1 MRLSSVQRVLQR
13 LHGIIARDTGK
24 KLSSSAQAEVETLLN
39 ELDTRSLPLPL
50 GQEFLNREVTILFA
64 DLRGFTAMAANQ
76 PAGKVI
82 KILNPC
88 LVRMSEIIFKYQ
100 GTIDKFMGDS
110 IMALFGAPEQRP
122 DDVQRALTCAVE
134 MQITMDALNLAHRD
148 QGWPELY
155 MGIGINTGEVLAGT
169 LGSDLYH
176 EYTVIGNEVNL
187 AARIEALSLRGQVL
201 ISQGT
206 YERCKEFVD
215 ASAPI
220 DIYLKGKPVPVSL
233 RELIGIP
240 SLGFHVPRKEK
251 RRSHRIQ
258 VKLPFGYQIIENGIV
273 FPEIRPGT
281 ILDLG
286 YHGALLE
293 LECQLP
299 IYCEIKLSLDLPIVA
314 YQARDVYAKILNRKP
329 ANGIVR
335 MGSEFTSLPPEA
347 NMKIQLFVQLL
358 VFADR
363 S

>member
-13 LHGIIARDTGK
+13 LHGIIVRDTGK
-24 KLSSSAQAEVETLLN
+24 KLSGSAQAEVETLLH

-50 GQEFLNREVTILFA
+50 GQEFLKREVTILFA

-110 IMALFGAPEQRP
+110 IMALFGAPVQRP

-187 AARIEALSLRGQVL
+187 APLQTRTLQRLR
-201 ISQGT
+201 
-206 YERCKEFVD
+206 
-215 ASAPI
+215 
-220 DIYLKGKPVPVSL
+220 
-233 RELIGIP
+233 
-240 SLGFHVPRKEK
+240 
-251 RRSHRIQ
+251 
-258 VKLPFGYQIIENGIV
+258 
-273 FPEIRPGT
+273 RPGSCRNFQRRT
-281 ILDLG
+281 SRLR
-286 YHGALLE
+286 
-293 LECQLP
+293 LP
-299 IYCEIKLSLDLPIVA
+299 I
-314 YQARDVYAKILNRKP
+314 R
-329 ANGIVR
+329 
-335 MGSEFTSLPPEA
+335 
-347 NMKIQLFVQLL
+347 
-358 VFADR
+358 
-363 S
+363 